1 MVEYHLKS
9 RKTLLILKYIIIFN
23 FDILSLYKYQAE
35 LILIKICKIAYGFVI
50 HFYCVFHLFVYFI

>member
-9 RKTLLILKYIIIFN
+9 RKTLLILKHIIIFN

-35 LILIKICKIAYGFVI
+35 LILIKISKIAY
-50 HFYCVFHLFVYFI
+50 